1 MSARL
6 RTLLRTHFEM
16 LGTKS
21 FVAAFFAG
29 IFSLGIIATPMSF
42 ALASQSESTRAG
54 GSSDILVVQAR
65 DAYIIYAREPQI
77 GQIILEPI
85 VFEVLWDGV
94 VEGEFQYLRI
104 DDRRFFIAYSEA
116 DYAIYA
122 YDCLGYQYLIRPKA
136 SNNTP

>member
-1 MSARL
+1 
-6 RTLLRTHFEM
+6 M

-21 FVAAFFAG
+21 CAAAFLAG
-29 IFSLGIIATPMSF
+29 IFSLGIIATPLTSAMG
-42 ALASQSESTRAG
+42 SQSEAPRAG

-65 DAYIIYAREPQI
+65 DAYIIFAREPQI
-77 GQIILEPI
+77 GQILLEPI

-94 VEGEFQYLRI
+94 VDGEFQYLRI

-122 YDCLGYQYLIRPKA
+122 YDCLGYQYLIRPRTSSSA
-136 SNNTP
+136 P